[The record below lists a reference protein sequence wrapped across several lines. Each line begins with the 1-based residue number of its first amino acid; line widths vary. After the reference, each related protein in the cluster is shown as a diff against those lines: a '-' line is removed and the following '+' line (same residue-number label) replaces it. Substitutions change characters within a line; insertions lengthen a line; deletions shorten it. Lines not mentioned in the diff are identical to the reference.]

1 MIYTFHISKTIKTVT
16 ISLLVFLALSACEE
30 VIDIDLNSSDPV
42 LVADGVIE
50 IGETATIRLSY
61 TSDYF
66 DENTPVSETEA
77 EVVLTTSS
85 GAEEPLVHTGE
96 GYYSGNTI
104 IGTVGD
110 EYSLSLKV
118 NGATFE
124 GSTRL
129 LTPSTILK
137 ITALEADMPGKS
149 DDQYELEITFT
160 NNVEE
165 DNYYLIKY
173 FVNGSVQEEDFSV
186 LSHEYFANTEI
197 VTYNPMR
204 QLFDEGDEVEVR
216 LFSIDEGTYTYYSQ
230 LKDISAEG
238 PGGTTPFNPQSNLG
252 DNIMGYFRAWSMDSQ
267 TITIHP

>member
-1 MIYTFHISKTIKTVT
+1 MTNTFHILKTIKGAT
-16 ISLLVFLALSACEE
+16 ISLLVLLALSACEE

-61 TSDYF
+61 TNDYF
-66 DENTPVSETEA
+66 DDNTPESETEA
-77 EVVLTTSS
+77 EVFLTSSS
-85 GAEEPLVHTGE
+85 GAEESLLHTGE
-96 GYYSGNTI
+96 GYYTGHNL
-104 IGTVGD
+104 VGAVGE
-110 EYSLSLKV
+110 EYTLTLKV
-118 NGATFE
+118 KDEIFE

-129 LTPSTILK
+129 LSPSHILDINTIE
-137 ITALEADMPGKS
+137 TEMPGSS
-149 DDQYELEITFT
+149 DVQYELEISFT

-165 DNYYLIKY
+165 ENYYLIKY
-173 FVNGSVQEEDFSV
+173 FVNGSLQEEDYSV
-186 LSHEYFANTEI
+186 LSHEYFANEEV

-204 QLFDEGDEVEVR
+204 QLFDEGDEVEVQ

-252 DNIMGYFRAWSMDSQ
+252 DTIMGYFRAWSMDSK
-267 TITIHP
+267 TITIQR

>member
-1 MIYTFHISKTIKTVT
+1 MTNTFNILKTIKGAT
-16 ISLLVFLALSACEE
+16 ISLLVLLALSACEE

-42 LVADGVIE
+42 LVADGAIE
-50 IGETATIRLSY
+50 IGETASIRLSY

-77 EVVLTTSS
+77 EVLLTSSS
-85 GAEEPLVHTGE
+85 GAEEPLMHTGE
-96 GYYSGNTI
+96 GYYTGNTI

-110 EYSLSLKV
+110 EYTLSMKV
-118 NGATFE
+118 NGDTFE

-129 LTPSTILK
+129 LTPSTIQK
-137 ITALEADMPGKS
+137 IKILEADMPGKS

-165 DNYYLIKY
+165 ENYYLIKY
-173 FVNGSVQEEDFSV
+173 FVNGSLQEEDFSV
-186 LSHEYFANTEI
+186 LSHEYFANEEV

-204 QLFDEGDEVEVR
+204 QLFDEGDEVEVQ

-230 LKDISAEG
+230 LQDISGEG
-238 PGGTTPFNPQSNLG
+238 PGGSTPFNPQSNLG

-267 TITIHP
+267 TITIQP

>member
-1 MIYTFHISKTIKTVT
+1 MIHTFHILKTIKGAT
-16 ISLLVFLALSACEE
+16 ISLLVLLALSACEE

-42 LVADGVIE
+42 LVADGAIE
-50 IGETATIRLSY
+50 TGETASIRLSY

-77 EVVLTTSS
+77 EVLLTSSS
-85 GAEEPLVHTGE
+85 GAAEPLIHTGE
-96 GYYSGNTI
+96 GYYTGNNI

-110 EYSLSLKV
+110 EYTLSLKV
-118 NGATFE
+118 NGNTFE

-129 LTPSTILK
+129 FTPSSILDIK
-137 ITALEADMPGKS
+137 VLEADMPGKS
-149 DDQYELEITFT
+149 DDQYELEITFS
-160 NNVEE
+160 NNVTEE
-165 DNYYLIKY
+165 NYYLIKY

-186 LSHEYFANTEI
+186 LSHDYFANEEV

-204 QLFDEGDEVEVR
+204 PLFDEGDEVQVQ

-230 LKDISAEG
+230 LQDISGKG
-238 PGGTTPFNPQSNLG
+238 PGGSTPFNPQSNLG

-267 TITIHP
+267 TITIQL